1 MARARLAA
9 GKGLDSRADLLFGKA
24 EPVVLLQVHPE
35 LGARP
40 KVAGEAQ
47 SRVSRNRAGA
57 MQDTRYPVGRYL
69 KVTGQLRG
77 RDSQGSDGVGQVFP
91 GMDGSA
97 RRDSP
102 QSAIWYQPS
111 AISWTTGPSC

>member
-1 MARARLAA
+1 
-9 GKGLDSRADLLFGKA
+9 
-24 EPVVLLQVHPE
+24 
-35 LGARP
+35 
-40 KVAGEAQ
+40 
-47 SRVSRNRAGA
+47 
-57 MQDTRYPVGRYL
+57 
-69 KVTGQLRG
+69 
-77 RDSQGSDGVGQVFP
+77 VFP